1 MDRIADAD
9 NQLGHFDAVI
19 VGSGFGG
26 SVMAYR
32 LAKAGRKV
40 LVLERGKAYPP
51 GSFARTPDQMRSNWW
66 DPSENLYGMYD
77 LWSFKGI
84 EALVSSGLGGGSLIY
99 ANVFLRKDP
108 NWFVEDL
115 EDGSTRPWPVSY
127 DDLVPH
133 YEAAEQMIG
142 VQPYP
147 FGSSTPKALALH
159 AAAAAAG
166 HEATYPPLA
175 VTFANP
181 GAEPAVGEP
190 IVEEHPNLHGL
201 PRFTCRLVAECDV
214 GCNWGS
220 KNSLDYTYLSAAK
233 RAGARIETLHEVK
246 EFEPRDGDG
255 YTVRFVR
262 HDPDDGSCEPGS
274 VTASRLVI
282 SSGALGSPYLL
293 LRNRKRLG
301 GLPARMG
308 TRFSGNGDLL
318 MIAMRCRDDNGQP
331 LAVDPTF
338 GTVITSAIRFPDQF
352 DGAPERGRGFYLQD
366 AGYPL
371 FGAWL
376 AETGDAPSAVWRALR
391 YAWRGFWQRMR
402 GDPRSNL
409 SAEAARVIGNTGLSH
424 STLPLLSM
432 GRDVADG
439 NMSLTRSGFLD
450 VDWTTKTS
458 EAYFDRVRC
467 KVTAIGEAMGAEKVI
482 DNPLWHLRRVITVHA
497 LGGCPMAARPD
508 DGVVSAD
515 SGEVFGHP
523 GLHVADGSVMPSAV
537 GPNPSLTI
545 AAVADRFA
553 SSILHRGPPPSKS

>member
-1 MDRIADAD
+1 LARERLIGAQVD
-9 NQLGHFDAVI
+9 NELGHFDAVI

-32 LAKAGRKV
+32 LAKGGRKV

-51 GSFARTPDQMRSNWW
+51 GSFARTPEQMRTNWW

-108 NWFVEDL
+108 SWFVEDL
-115 EDGSTRPWPVSY
+115 DDGSTRPWPVTY

-133 YEAAEQMIG
+133 YEAAEEMIG
-142 VQPYP
+142 IQTYP
-147 FGSSTPKALALH
+147 FGNTTPKAIALH

-166 HEATYPPLA
+166 HTATYPPLA

-181 GAEPAVGEP
+181 NAEPAVGEP
-190 IVEEHPNLHGL
+190 IVEEHPNLHGAT
-201 PRFTCRLVAECDV
+201 RYTCRLVGECDV

-246 EFEPRDGDG
+246 EFEPRDGGG
-255 YTVRFVR
+255 YAIRFVR
-262 HDPDDGSCEPGS
+262 HDPDGGSAEPGS

-293 LRNRKRLG
+293 LKNSKRLG

-318 MIAMRCRDDNGQP
+318 MVAMRCRDGQGKP

-338 GTVITSAIRFPDQF
+338 GTVITSAVRFPDAL
-352 DGAPERGRGFYLQD
+352 DGAPAGDRGFYLQD

-376 AETGDAPSAVWRALR
+376 AEAGDAPGMVRRALR
-391 YAWRGFWQRMR
+391 YAWRGFWQRKF

-409 SAEAARVIGNTGLSH
+409 SAEVAQVIGDTGLSH
-424 STLPLLSM
+424 STFPLLSM

-439 NMSLTRSGFLD
+439 KMSLTRKGFLD
-450 VDWTTKTS
+450 VDWSIKTS
-458 EAYFDRVRC
+458 MVYLDRVRRE
-467 KVTAIGEAMGAEKVI
+467 VTAIGEAMGAEKVI
-482 DNPLWHLRRVITVHA
+482 DNPLWHLRKVITVHA

-508 DGVVSAD
+508 EGVVSAD
-515 SGEVFGHP
+515 DGEVFGHP

-545 AAVADRFA
+545 AAVSDRFA
-553 SSILHRGPPPSKS
+553 SAILKQS